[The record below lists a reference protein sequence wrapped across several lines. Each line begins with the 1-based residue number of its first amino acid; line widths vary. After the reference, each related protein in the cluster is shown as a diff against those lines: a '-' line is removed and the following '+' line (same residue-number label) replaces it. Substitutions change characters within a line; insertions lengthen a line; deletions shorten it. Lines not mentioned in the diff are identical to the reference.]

1 MSRAD
6 RIKPRITAAAAV
18 AGAIAVAGG
27 TLAASWAGV
36 AHATAV
42 KPAVP
47 HMTDMTGMHQTAY
60 NFSTLDDHNDP
71 TFNQLLGI
79 NNEGEIAGYFG
90 SGAQGHPN
98 TGYLLFPPFR
108 QDNYWS
114 ENYPHSVQTQVTGL
128 NDNGVTV
135 GFFSTKNDANVGNDP
150 NFGWY
155 AADGHFHEVNFPT
168 GTPAAPPVDQLLGVN
183 DHDVAVGFFI
193 NGSGL
198 NRGYTYN
205 IKTKTFTRVLP
216 PGASNSNLGRSLAA
230 TAINNNGDVAGS
242 YTDSHGN
249 TDGFLAVSHGSFR
262 TLAFPGASSTQALGV
277 NDHDEVVGFYMDGSG
292 SSATTHGF
300 TWTPGSGFATV
311 DDPNGV
317 GATTIN
323 GVNDAG
329 DLVGFYQDQATGF
342 FHGLLA
348 TPVRHTVTLH
358 FNLTP
363 MPKGKITLGE
373 VNGQRFVHVSA
384 YGLTPGS
391 AHELEFTVFSPAI
404 SLVPVGVLNADSTG
418 DVNATFPVASFPADG
433 TSTIDITDA
442 AASYVQIAVSPTV
455 QGTGTYPLT
464 AVENISPPSTPLS
477 GQATITYDP
486 GAQTL
491 SVTVTAAGLTPGA
504 HAAHI
509 HVGSCRSQGG
519 VQYMLMDFTADA
531 NGNITDQTRTLTG
544 ITSVMLNGG
553 WYLNLHQGN
562 SNDIL
567 SNGQPT
573 ILFRPLLCANI

>member
-1 MSRAD
+1 MRKAD
-6 RIKPRITAAAAV
+6 RSKPRITAAAV
-18 AGAIAVAGG
+18 VTGAIAVAGG

-36 AHATAV
+36 AHATAA
-42 KPAVP
+42 KPAAS
-47 HMTDMTGMHQTAY
+47 HMAGMSGTHQTAY
-60 NFSTLDDHNDP
+60 NFSTLDNHNDP

-79 NNEGEIAGYFG
+79 NNEGVIAGYFG

-98 TGYLLFPPFR
+98 KGYLLFPPFR
-108 QDNYWS
+108 QGDYRN

-128 NDNGVTV
+128 NDKGVTV
-135 GFFSTKNDANVGNDP
+135 GFFSTQNTASQLND

-168 GTPAAPPVDQLLGVN
+168 GTPVKPPADQLLGVN
-183 DHDVAVGFFI
+183 NHDVAVGFFV

-205 IKTKTFTRVLP
+205 IKTKTFTRVLI
-216 PGASNSNLGRSLAA
+216 PGVPGLGPSLAA

-242 YTDSHGN
+242 YVDSHGN
-249 TDGFLAVSHGSFR
+249 TDAFLAVHHGSFR
-262 TLAFPGASSTQALGV
+262 TLDFPGASSTQALGV
-277 NDHDEVVGFYMDGSG
+277 NDHDEVVGVYMDGSG
-292 SSATTHGF
+292 SSATMHGF
-300 TWTPGSGFATV
+300 TWTQAGGFATV
-311 DDPNGV
+311 DDPD
-317 GATTIN
+317 GAGTTTIN

-329 DLVGFYQDQATGF
+329 DLAGFYQDQATGF

-348 TPVRHTVTLH
+348 TPVRHKVTLH
-358 FNLTP
+358 LNLTP
-363 MPKGKITLGE
+363 MPAGTITLSE

-391 AHELEFTVFSPAI
+391 SHELEFSAENVIALTAI
-404 SLVPVGVLNADSTG
+404 GVLNADSTG
-418 DVNATFPVASFPADG
+418 DVNATFPVASFPQD
-433 TSTIDITDA
+433 STVDITDA
-442 AASYVQIAVSPTV
+442 EASYVQIALSPTV
-455 QGTGTYPLT
+455 HGTGTYPLT

-486 GAQTL
+486 GAHTL
-491 SVTVTAAGLTPGA
+491 SVTVNATGLTPGA

-553 WYLNLHQGN
+553 WYLNLHQGD